1 MLTGTRIRIRTFA
14 AVVAAVLFAAL
25 LIFVP
30 QSIAPS
36 ASADENSKSTE
47 TTTDTELNILS
58 LNLWHGASLVP
69 DGKGYADTAAI
80 IKELDADIVFF
91 QETGDAAEP
100 IAKELGFN
108 AHVTGGSVSVISRYD
123 FVETG
128 VIKDHAGNPRWAKAT
143 VKVGDEV
150 VTVYSGHLE
159 YRAYANYWPRGY
171 AGEAL
176 GEGWPDH
183 YRTWD
188 PIDAPVTDEATLK
201 QLNLDSRRPD
211 SARALIADADAEAAK
226 GRFVIFGGDF
236 NEASALDW
244 TEETK
249 DTFERNG
256 VARKWETTQTL
267 LDAGYVDSY
276 RAIYPDPLTHPGIT
290 WPTKQGHQTAEKAA
304 WAKGADERDRID
316 YIFFAPNERLTLNQA
331 AIVGP
336 EESIS
341 KSQAVADGTADIFI
355 VPTSAPWISD
365 HRGMMAKFTIKAPA
379 QGSATETSS
388 AQPSTSASETS
399 SASTTSSAS
408 ESSTSA
414 SSSAQSSAS
423 AEPSTSAAPTTKPG
437 NAVIATAINVIAG
450 LINLIGN
457 FFGSER
463 LAQIADQV
471 RSLKR

>member
-14 AVVAAVLFAAL
+14 TVVAAVLFAAL

-36 ASADENSKSTE
+36 ASADENSNSTTD
-47 TTTDTELNILS
+47 TTTDIELNILS
-58 LNLWHGASLVP
+58 LNLWGGASFVP

-80 IKELDADIVFF
+80 IEELGADIVFF

-100 IAKELGFN
+100 IADELGFN

-143 VKVGDEV
+143 VKVGDDV

-176 GEGWPDH
+176 GDGWPDN

-188 PIDAPVTDEATLK
+188 PLDAPVTDEATLK
-201 QLNLDSRRPD
+201 QINLESRRPD

-256 VARKWETTQTL
+256 VAREWETTQTL

-276 RAIYPDPLTHPGIT
+276 RTIYPDPLTHPGIT
-290 WPTKQGHQTAEKAA
+290 WPTKQGHKSAEEAA

-316 YIFFAPNERLTLNQA
+316 YIFFAPNERLALNQA

-341 KSQAVADGTADIFI
+341 KSKAVVDGTADTFI

-379 QGSATETSS
+379 QGSATETATETSS
-388 AQPSTSASETS
+388 AQPSTSA
-399 SASTTSSAS
+399 
-408 ESSTSA
+408 
-414 SSSAQSSAS
+414 
-423 AEPSTSAAPTTKPG
+423 EPSTSTEPTTKPS
-437 NAVIATAINVIAG
+437 NPVIAVALNIIAG

-463 LAQIADQV
+463 LAKIADQV
-471 RSLKR
+471 RSFQR